1 MAPANPTSV
10 LSVQTCKSCDGTASR
25 MEGPWFQSRVAWREH
40 TRFVHGNICALSLQS
55 ECCAWKYLRP
65 KPPELL
71 RTYANVQAHTRVT
84 QAYTSM
90 HIHGHTNT
98 HIHTQAPIPSTT
110 PVLLQVYTFMGTHT
124 HTHTHTHTNTQTRKP
139 STTPVLLQVYTF
151 MGTHT
156 HTGTQALTHPCVAAG
171 VLRTEH
177 C

>member
-1 MAPANPTSV
+1 MYTVYTYKCMAPANPTSV

-124 HTHTHTHTNTQTRKP
+124 HT
-139 STTPVLLQVYTF
+139 
-151 MGTHT
+151 
-156 HTGTQALTHPCVAAG
+156 GTQALTHPCVAAG